1 MSVYC
6 IGDIRADITMDA
18 TGSGAPAVTTDLGG
32 TGGNVA
38 LLLAK
43 YGLDVKLVGTVA
55 GDNVGR
61 YLLNGYRSYGV
72 DMEYV
77 RVTENGFFNTLLTTK
92 DGEEIGSAIWLLPG
106 VTYDGIRDID
116 FSRVSP
122 GKGDIVHTTGACME
136 NDLQGNRMLAD
147 FLTAA
152 KKAGAVVSF
161 DINAREQ
168 FFGTAPDRIEV
179 LRACAGIADIVTGSK
194 TEFDLIGGYTGIA
207 APGKI
212 ALIRNQADPVL
223 LICDGGEYSIPT
235 YPVTVVNPMEAGDS
249 FDAGFLYA
257 YLGGHDLQECAGF
270 ANYCAA
276 YAISQPKAR
285 QIPDS
290 ESIKSFFKN

>member
-1 MSVYC
+1 
-6 IGDIRADITMDA
+6 
-18 TGSGAPAVTTDLGG
+18 
-32 TGGNVA
+32 
-38 LLLAK
+38 
-43 YGLDVKLVGTVA
+43 
-55 GDNVGR
+55 
-61 YLLNGYRSYGV
+61 
-72 DMEYV
+72 
-77 RVTENGFFNTLLTTK
+77 
-92 DGEEIGSAIWLLPG
+92 
-106 VTYDGIRDID
+106 
-116 FSRVSP
+116 
-122 GKGDIVHTTGACME
+122 ME

-147 FLTAA
+147 FLAAA
-152 KKAGAVVSF
+152 KETGAVVSF

-168 FFGTAPDRIEV
+168 FSGTAPERIEV

-223 LICDGGEYSIPT
+223 LICDGVEYSIPT
-235 YPVTVVNPMEAGDS
+235 YPVTVVNPMGAGDS

-257 YLGGHDLQECAGF
+257 YLGGHDLQECAEF

-276 YAISQPKAR
+276 YAISQPKTR

>member
-6 IGDIRADITMDA
+6 IGDIRADITMDV
-18 TGSGAPAVTTDLGG
+18 TGSGAPVVTTDLGG

-61 YLLNGYRSYGV
+61 YLLSGYLACGV

-92 DGEEIGSAIWLLPG
+92 NGEEIGSAIWLLPG

-116 FSRVSP
+116 FSRLSV
-122 GKGDIVHTTGACME
+122 GVGDIVHTTGACME

-235 YPVTVVNPMEAGDS
+235 YPVTVVNPMGAGDS